1 MEQTVIFEDKVY
13 LTPKDMNRV
22 AKDSIDTILMEH
34 LRTKLENKCSQ
45 HGFVLPGTLEM
56 LSRSFGRL
64 ENGRF
69 TGNIVFNIQA
79 QGSVYNP
86 ANGTQITGAI
96 AKKNKMGLYIIH
108 EDAIR
113 VLVPRDLHIGNDE
126 FEALD
131 VGQTITVTI
140 LKSRFQINDPF
151 ILSVGRW
158 NGTVQN
164 AQMGVAQPEAVAA
177 PAAVAAAAGTVAG
190 AQNTKSLVDA
200 AVLEEEEEEDEQEE
214 DEQEE
219 QDADAAAEEEEEDE
233 EQEDDAAMNLSDDG
247 VAVA

>member
-13 LTPKDMNRV
+13 LAPKDMNRV

-34 LRTKLENKCSQ
+34 LREKLENKCSQ
-45 HGFVLPGTLEM
+45 HGFVLPGTLQM
-56 LSRSFGRL
+56 LSRSYGRL

-79 QGSVYNP
+79 QGNVYNP

-113 VLVPRDLHIGNDE
+113 ILVPRDLHIGNDE

-131 VGQTITVTI
+131 VGQSITVTI

-151 ILSVGRW
+151 ILSVGKW
-158 NGTVQN
+158 NGNTAQN
-164 AQMGVAQPEAVAA
+164 AQVAAAQPEPRLQ
-177 PAAVAAAAGTVAG
+177 PAGSNVV
-190 AQNTKSLVDA
+190 S
-200 AVLEEEEEEDEQEE
+200 EES
-214 DEQEE
+214 
-219 QDADAAAEEEEEDE
+219 EDE
-233 EQEDDAAMNLSDDG
+233 EQDNEEESEDEQQDGEQEEESNDNQGPAEEDDSTMNVSDAEDAA
-247 VAVA
+247 A

>member
-1 MEQTVIFEDKVY
+1 MEQTIIFEDKVY

-56 LSRSFGRL
+56 LSRSLGRL

-79 QGSVYNP
+79 QGRVYNP
-86 ANGTQITGAI
+86 ANGTQITGVI

-113 VLVPRDLHIGNDE
+113 ILVPRDLHIGNDE

-131 VGQTITVTI
+131 VGQTITVTV

-164 AQMGVAQPEAVAA
+164 AHIGVAQPD
-177 PAAVAAAAGTVAG
+177 PAVAAAAAN
-190 AQNTKSLVDA
+190 AQAAKSLVDT
-200 AVLEEEEEEDEQEE
+200 AVVEEEEEEED
-214 DEQEE
+214 D
-219 QDADAAAEEEEEDE
+219 AEEEEAEEDE
-233 EQEDDAAMNLSDDG
+233 AQESEEDEAEEEEAEAQDDAAMNLSDVE
-247 VAVA
+247 VAAA

>member
-56 LSRSFGRL
+56 LSRSLGRL

-79 QGSVYNP
+79 QGRVYNP
-86 ANGTQITGAI
+86 ANGTQITGVI

-113 VLVPRDLHIGNDE
+113 ILVPRDLHIGNDE

-131 VGQTITVTI
+131 VGQTITVTV

-158 NGTVQN
+158 NGNVQN
-164 AQMGVAQPEAVAA
+164 AQIGVAQPEPAVAVA
-177 PAAVAAAAGTVAG
+177 GLPVVAAAAAVP
-190 AQNTKSLVDA
+190 KSLVDV
-200 AVLEEEEEEDEQEE
+200 AVVED
-214 DEQEE
+214 
-219 QDADAAAEEEEEDE
+219 EEEDE
-233 EQEDDAAMNLSDDG
+233 EAEESEDEADEEAQESEDEAAMNLSDEG
-247 VAVA
+247 AEVAAA

>member
-86 ANGTQITGAI
+86 ANGTQITGVI

-113 VLVPRDLHIGNDE
+113 ILVPRDLHIGNDE

-164 AQMGVAQPEAVAA
+164 AHIGVVAQPEPAKDAVAA
-177 PAAVAAAAGTVAG
+177 TVAAAEQAP
-190 AQNTKSLVDA
+190 KSLVDT
-200 AVLEEEEEEDEQEE
+200 AVDLDEDADEESEEGEDEAEEEAEEED
-214 DEQEE
+214 
-219 QDADAAAEEEEEDE
+219 DAP
-233 EQEDDAAMNLSDDG
+233 MNLSDTE
-247 VAVA
+247 VAAA